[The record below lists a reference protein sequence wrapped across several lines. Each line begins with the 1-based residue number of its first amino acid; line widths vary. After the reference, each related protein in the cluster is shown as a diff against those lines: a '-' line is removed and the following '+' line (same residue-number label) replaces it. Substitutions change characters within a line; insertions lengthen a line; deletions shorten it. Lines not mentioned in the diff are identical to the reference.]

1 VSSRRAA
8 HVLQDQRYL
17 GSTRPRSTSK
27 SLMSTMFRQ
36 PPGSLPLEQALPAS
50 WRQEL
55 FPFSQLDSGGPG
67 AQGVKWHMTPTAR
80 PSLLATSAFLAQLRL
95 PASSAWPRSQREETQ
110 LQGPLHLGTD
120 CSLHCRLG
128 QDQRCTTVQASQDP
142 RSPAG
147 RQAGEQSFRTMRQ
160 SGD

>member
-1 VSSRRAA
+1 MSSRWAA
-8 HVLQDQRYL
+8 HVLQDQRHL

-110 LQGPLHLGTD
+110 LQGRCTWERTAHCIVGWDRTRDAQLCRQVKTRGAQLEGKQESSHLG
-120 CSLHCRLG
+120 
-128 QDQRCTTVQASQDP
+128 P
-142 RSPAG
+142 
-147 RQAGEQSFRTMRQ
+147 
-160 SGD
+160 